1 MGDRDTALERPEP
14 ESEHGRRGGHAARGS
29 FLGRRG
35 GRWLAPLSAL
45 GLVVLGVNVIVV
57 ASAGAAIVTSQASL
71 VDGQLTI
78 VGSGALPNSTVT
90 VDDGEPTG
98 QADGKGDFSIS
109 ASSFSEPSCVA
120 TLFDGS
126 VSVEVSLSAC
136 TPTISPPFRVPA
148 PPSPV
153 GPSAGAQVV
162 EPVNLSWQPP
172 ATPRGVSFRWQLSTR
187 RSFASVVSTATVG
200 PKKTSTTLSGLAPGT
215 YYWRVQSVRFP
226 PDPYFPLFGPW
237 THWDSL
243 TITGEAAGTPG
254 SPTVEAPAAGSEY
267 HPDES
272 YPIDWTTA
280 TGAASYRLQLAP
292 NATFAP
298 GTLLVDVPES
308 GTEAHAPLMQ
318 FQTPL
323 YIRVFG
329 VNASGVRG
337 LPSPTVPI
345 RLTYKAPVPPAPRL
359 LAPPSGATV
368 KLPVTLR
375 WTPDPN
381 PQTEGYQLEINTT
394 PNFSAGCGDIEECVS
409 GLSQPR
415 DTLFSLPA
423 GVQYWRV
430 QSFHGLAGPGTPAAT
445 AWSTVRN
452 FTVSNAP
459 AHLESL
465 TIDVYTEGGVVLRSH
480 TNVFSGTNED
490 NEAFGIVQLTTP
502 APAGGATVALASS
515 DPKSAEVPPSIPI
528 PAGQTQGTFTI
539 QPLQVVRPV
548 VLTLSATLGG
558 HDVTAPL
565 TVDPARLNQVYIE
578 SNQRLD
584 GKYVPNFF
592 SGGTD
597 VVGNLLFNGNAPN
610 GSVVTL
616 ASSSPAASVPA
627 SVSAAGQGVSFTIT
641 TRQVSTSTP
650 VVLTATWRDKTVS
663 VKLTLQPPPALMT
676 PAPGV
681 SFATGRVVV
690 FRWHTPAGLSSQLQV
705 ADNPGF
711 TNPIA
716 DFDTDTSQAWALT
729 SLPSGTLYWR
739 VLGVDIYGI
748 EGPPPTACTFT
759 VRPPTGPLPAPIL
772 EFPANGATV
781 TAGQQVSFF
790 WQPVNGAASYEI
802 TGGDVGHLQPATA
815 HPQDR
820 ERQPGQHQQTPGRNA
835 VLASTRNRLQRPR
848 HVVNHV
854 PTHCHIELSRRR
866 LPLIGLFGSVP
877 NGARRELLARGSHVE
892 PDQG

>member
-1 MGDRDTALERPEP
+1 M
-14 ESEHGRRGGHAARGS
+14 
-29 FLGRRG
+29 
-35 GRWLAPLSAL
+35 
-45 GLVVLGVNVIVV
+45 
-57 ASAGAAIVTSQASL
+57 
-71 VDGQLTI
+71 
-78 VGSGALPNSTVT
+78 
-90 VDDGEPTG
+90 
-98 QADGKGDFSIS
+98 
-109 ASSFSEPSCVA
+109 
-120 TLFDGS
+120 
-126 VSVEVSLSAC
+126 
-136 TPTISPPFRVPA
+136 
-148 PPSPV
+148 
-153 GPSAGAQVV
+153 
-162 EPVNLSWQPP
+162 
-172 ATPRGVSFRWQLSTR
+172 
-187 RSFASVVSTATVG
+187 
-200 PKKTSTTLSGLAPGT
+200 
-215 YYWRVQSVRFP
+215 
-226 PDPYFPLFGPW
+226 
-237 THWDSL
+237 
-243 TITGEAAGTPG
+243 
-254 SPTVEAPAAGSEY
+254 
-267 HPDES
+267 
-272 YPIDWTTA
+272 
-280 TGAASYRLQLAP
+280 
-292 NATFAP
+292 
-298 GTLLVDVPES
+298 
-308 GTEAHAPLMQ
+308 
-318 FQTPL
+318 
-323 YIRVFG
+323 
-329 VNASGVRG
+329 
-337 LPSPTVPI
+337 
-345 RLTYKAPVPPAPRL
+345 
-359 LAPPSGATV
+359 
-368 KLPVTLR
+368 
-375 WTPDPN
+375 
-381 PQTEGYQLEINTT
+381 
-394 PNFSAGCGDIEECVS
+394 
-409 GLSQPR
+409 
-415 DTLFSLPA
+415 
-423 GVQYWRV
+423 
-430 QSFHGLAGPGTPAAT
+430 
-445 AWSTVRN
+445 
-452 FTVSNAP
+452 
-459 AHLESL
+459 
-465 TIDVYTEGGVVLRSH
+465 
-480 TNVFSGTNED
+480 
-490 NEAFGIVQLTTP
+490 
-502 APAGGATVALASS
+502 
-515 DPKSAEVPPSIPI
+515 
-528 PAGQTQGTFTI
+528 
-539 QPLQVVRPV
+539 
-548 VLTLSATLGG
+548 
-558 HDVTAPL
+558 
-565 TVDPARLNQVYIE
+565 YIE

-584 GKYVPNFF
+584 GKYVPNFI

-663 VKLTLQPPPALMT
+663 VKVTLQPPPALMT

-681 SFATGRVVV
+681 GSATGRVVV

-748 EGPPPTACTFT
+748 EGPPPTTRTFT